1 MGIAS
6 LSSDAVPTKTLT
18 PQEPLVET
26 LRVALAKDVILVLTN
41 PKDKTFLV
49 TWLIKE
55 WSWNIREK
63 VGSIVFLV
71 ANEKQVELWKDFFR
85 RTTGNDKV
93 RNVTLANS
101 YHAIGCSWLSI
112 ALLFYYRSLIC
123 GE

>member
-55 WSWNIREK
+55 WAWNIREK

-93 RNVTLANS
+93 RNVTLATS
-101 YHAIGCSWLSI
+101 FAIGCSWLSI

>member
-55 WSWNIREK
+55 WAWNIREK

-71 ANEKQVELWKDFFR
+71 ANKKQVELWKDFFR
-85 RTTGNDKV
+85 RTTGNDKDS
-93 RNVTLANS
+93 NVQ
-101 YHAIGCSWLSI
+101 YVQ
-112 ALLFYYRSLIC
+112 
-123 GE
+123 E

>member
-71 ANEKQVELWKDFFR
+71 ANEKQVELWNDFFR

-93 RNVTLANS
+93 NCVQHVSNNITT
-101 YHAIGCSWLSI
+101 
-112 ALLFYYRSLIC
+112 
-123 GE
+123 